1 MRKILS
7 IFAAML
13 VAVAVNAAI
22 VNITSE
28 TPDAL
33 RLALYNS
40 TAGDTIVM
48 AAGTYVES
56 PDDYIAWKR
65 DNVVMA
71 AEGADVI
78 IKPHVSFR
86 VKGGSKAELIGV
98 KIDAS
103 EITSINNWYENI
115 FEAGDANDGNE
126 WILNKCEIYGNI
138 AKTTMRLAS
147 DKKVDAITIKD
158 CYIHNNPQA
167 ILRLQSASLQSL
179 TIQNSTFAEIAN
191 GGSFWCAP
199 ISVEAGTNLNVV
211 VDHCTFYHV
220 TSISSSY
227 ADVTVTAAGA
237 NVTVSN
243 CIIAQPEAYAGSRA
257 VNLENIGGV
266 VKNSLVYNYTKST
279 NGIQGATSVDNCIYV
294 DPLFVD
300 AANADYTLGEGSP
313 ALTAATDG
321 GAIGDPRW
329 APAAPEAGDPK
340 AIYLKPTSVWSGD
353 GAKFGVYAFQNG
365 LPEYFSEVMTLAENE
380 TDIYTTTIPENYY
393 NVVFMRLNDGAD
405 HVAWDQIWNQ
415 SVDLAIP
422 EGMNMFTVTGWNG
435 EDPNKGVG
443 DWSLYEHVVPA
454 KFYITGDENLVG
466 ADKAWS
472 ADAIKVTE
480 DAYTFENLPAG
491 NYKLKVVV
499 NDAWKGFEALTVDQ
513 RTAELYPDQDGNVCF
528 VLAEAG
534 NVVVTY
540 TEEVFKVEGA
550 FVPATVALIG
560 INGWDAE
567 TEAIALTPADDHLT
581 ASVTLN
587 LTEWYYEFKV
597 LLEGAWLGK
606 EHGEEGKYTI
616 HSGWTSVDAL
626 TYAGDNIILSMGDGD
641 IVPGNYTFTWIYAE
655 GKLTVTFPGGES
667 AINNVEAAAQVVK
680 MVENG
685 QLVIIKNGV
694 KYNAQGAMLK

>member
-1 MRKILS
+1 
-7 IFAAML
+7 
-13 VAVAVNAAI
+13 
-22 VNITSE
+22 
-28 TPDAL
+28 
-33 RLALYNS
+33 
-40 TAGDTIVM
+40 
-48 AAGTYVES
+48 
-56 PDDYIAWKR
+56 
-65 DNVVMA
+65 
-71 AEGADVI
+71 
-78 IKPHVSFR
+78 
-86 VKGGSKAELIGV
+86 
-98 KIDAS
+98 
-103 EITSINNWYENI
+103 
-115 FEAGDANDGNE
+115 
-126 WILNKCEIYGNI
+126 
-138 AKTTMRLAS
+138 
-147 DKKVDAITIKD
+147 
-158 CYIHNNPQA
+158 
-167 ILRLQSASLQSL
+167 
-179 TIQNSTFAEIAN
+179 
-191 GGSFWCAP
+191 
-199 ISVEAGTNLNVV
+199 
-211 VDHCTFYHV
+211 
-220 TSISSSY
+220 
-227 ADVTVTAAGA
+227 
-237 NVTVSN
+237 
-243 CIIAQPEAYAGSRA
+243 
-257 VNLENIGGV
+257 
-266 VKNSLVYNYTKST
+266 
-279 NGIQGATSVDNCIYV
+279 
-294 DPLFVD
+294 
-300 AANADYTLGEGSP
+300 
-313 ALTAATDG
+313 
-321 GAIGDPRW
+321 
-329 APAAPEAGDPK
+329 
-340 AIYLKPTSVWSGD
+340 
-353 GAKFGVYAFQNG
+353 
-365 LPEYFSEVMTLAENE
+365 
-380 TDIYTTTIPENYY
+380 
-393 NVVFMRLNDGAD
+393 MRLNDGAD

-491 NYKLKVVV
+491 SYKLKVVV

-550 FVPATVALIG
+550 FVPATVELIG
-560 INGWDAE
+560 INGWNAE